1 MAKYILD
8 DGKDVKATIRIPI
21 FLKTNVE
28 NFAFKMNISVNDAF
42 KMFLLQGTEYF
53 KNYVK

>member
-8 DGKDVKATIRIPI
+8 DGKDVKNTIRIPI
-21 FLKTNVE
+21 FLKTNIE

-42 KMFLLQGTEYF
+42 KMFLLQGAEYF
-53 KNYVK
+53 KDYVK